1 MPVIR
6 RIALRHFRGFENF
19 GTRLPGHALLVGEPG
34 AGRSDLIEGI
44 VRVLD
49 GDYWRSRRA
58 DELDFY
64 DLDTSQPAEV
74 EVVVGGLSI
83 PAQDALIHQLEFWVG
98 KTGTLIS
105 ELEDASLMD
114 RATHEPVVR
123 LTYRLEIGEDGRLDE
138 TVFWPKL
145 SPAGKDP
152 RLVRMTDRA
161 YLPFLWQRGGS
172 ARTIDLTG
180 RSEFRELIDV
190 QTGEPF
196 EDAIKKF
203 LAEVTA
209 AAGAFSEQER
219 VAAALDELLEGILPV
234 RRFDPS
240 KTAAE
245 TLRFLPDG
253 GATSGLLRSLAAA
266 LTLRQGPALLP
277 AARHGSSANAALRGG
292 LILAGARRLPGAIV
306 AVDELSADL
315 DPALAGYLARQLH
328 SSAGQLLMSAHSSG
342 VAQAFEVD
350 EIVRLHWRD
359 GKRQVALGRRPT
371 SHEDRIAQRY
381 FAWQILPALSASAIV
396 VVEGQHDRLA
406 LDALVQ
412 KTTGLGVPSLD
423 AAAIEIVE
431 SNGTGESSKVA
442 EQSHA
447 LGIYTIVLFDND
459 DAKGAAVPGY
469 VGTALANADVV
480 LRLPPRTAI
489 EKVLVSGVPDAELVR
504 VLGQLLNAIP
514 GLVLPTG
521 WETRTGK
528 DLQRIAI
535 DMLHG
540 EKGALH
546 AAFVREIEPTQ
557 VGQLALDL
565 LARLHELGT
574 IQAKT
579 GVVGLDDDATT

>member
-1 MPVIR
+1 MPAIR
-6 RIALRHFRGFENF
+6 RVSLRHFRGFEEF
-19 GTRLPGHALLVGEPG
+19 ETRLPGHAVLVGEPG

-74 EVVVGGLSI
+74 EVVVGGLTV
-83 PAQDALIHQLEFWVG
+83 PAQDALIHQLEFWRSD
-98 KTGTLIS
+98 TGTLIS
-105 ELEDASLMD
+105 ELADAGLLD

-138 TVFWPKL
+138 TVFWSKL
-145 SPAGKDP
+145 SPAGKEP

-172 ARTIDLTG
+172 SRTIDLTG
-180 RSEFRELIDV
+180 RSEFRELVDA
-190 QTGEPF
+190 QTGESF
-196 EDAIKKF
+196 DDAVKKF
-203 LAEVTA
+203 LAAVST
-209 AAGAFSEQER
+209 AAGAFSEQDR
-219 VAAALDELLEGILPV
+219 VASALEELLEGVRPV
-234 RRFDPS
+234 RRFDPDKPAS
-240 KTAAE
+240 E

-253 GATSGLLRSLAAA
+253 GATSGLLRSLSAA
-266 LTLRQGPALLP
+266 LTLQQGPALLP

-306 AVDELSADL
+306 AIDELTADL

-328 SSAGQLLMSAHSSG
+328 GTAGQLLMSAHSTG
-342 VAQAFEVD
+342 VSQAFEIN

-412 KTTGLGVPSLD
+412 RTTGLGVPSLD

-431 SNGTGESSKVA
+431 SNGTGESAKVA

-459 DAKGAAVPGY
+459 DAEGAAVPTY
-469 VGTALANADVV
+469 VGTASANADVV
-480 LRLPPRTAI
+480 LRLPPRTGI
-489 EKVLVSGVPDAELVR
+489 EKVLVSGVSDAEIVR
-504 VLGQLLNAIP
+504 VLGQLVKAIP
-514 GLVLPTG
+514 GLALPTD
-521 WETRTGK
+521 WESKTGG
-528 DLQRIAI
+528 DLRRIAI
-535 DMLHG
+535 DLLHG
-540 EKGALH
+540 PTGALH
-546 AAFVREIEPTQ
+546 AAFVRELDPTQ
-557 VGQLALDL
+557 IGKLALDL
-565 LARLHELGT
+565 LGRLHELAT
-574 IQAKT
+574 KQDKT
-579 GVVGLDDDATT
+579 GVVGLYDAPTA

>member
-1 MPVIR
+1 MPAIR
-6 RIALRHFRGFENF
+6 RISLRHFRGFENF
-19 GTRLPGHALLVGEPG
+19 ETRIPGHAVLVGEPG

-74 EVVVGGLSI
+74 EVVVGGLST
-83 PAQDALIHQLEFWVG
+83 PAEDALIHQLEFWVG
-98 KTGTLIS
+98 GTGTLIS
-105 ELEDASLMD
+105 ELEDANLLD
-114 RATHEPVVR
+114 RKTHEPVVR

-145 SPAGKDP
+145 SPAGKEP
-152 RLVRMTDRA
+152 RLVRVTDRA

-172 ARTIDLTG
+172 GRTIDLTG
-180 RSEFRELIDV
+180 RSEFRELVDS

-196 EDAIKKF
+196 EDAVKKF
-203 LAEVTA
+203 LAEVST

-219 VAAALDELLEGILPV
+219 VAAALDELLEGVRPI
-234 RRFDPS
+234 RRFDPDKAGS
-240 KTAAE
+240 D

-292 LILAGARRLPGAIV
+292 LILAGAKRLPGAIV

-328 SSAGQLLMSAHSSG
+328 STAGQLLMSAHSSG
-342 VAQAFEVD
+342 VAQAFEVE

-396 VVEGQHDRLA
+396 VVEGEHDRLA
-406 LDALVQ
+406 IDALVQ
-412 KTTGLGVPSLD
+412 RTTGLGGPSLD

-431 SNGTGESSKVA
+431 SNGTGESAKVA

-459 DAKGAAVPGY
+459 GAKDAAIPGY
-469 VGTALANADVV
+469 VGSALANADVV
-480 LRLPPRTAI
+480 LRLPFRTGI
-489 EKVLVSGVPDAELVR
+489 EKVLVTDVSDAELVR
-504 VLGQLLNAIP
+504 VLGQLLKAIP
-514 GLVLPTG
+514 GLVLPTD
-521 WETRTGK
+521 WETKTGK
-528 DLQRIAI
+528 DLRRVAI

-546 AAFVREIEPTQ
+546 AAFVRELEPPQ
-557 VGQLALDL
+557 IGKLALDL
-565 LARLHELGT
+565 LARLHEIAT
-574 IQAKT
+574 KQAKT
-579 GVVGLDDDATT
+579 GLVGLYDEPTA

>member
-1 MPVIR
+1 
-6 RIALRHFRGFENF
+6 
-19 GTRLPGHALLVGEPG
+19 
-34 AGRSDLIEGI
+34 
-44 VRVLD
+44 
-49 GDYWRSRRA
+49 
-58 DELDFY
+58 
-64 DLDTSQPAEV
+64 
-74 EVVVGGLSI
+74 
-83 PAQDALIHQLEFWVG
+83 
-98 KTGTLIS
+98 
-105 ELEDASLMD
+105 
-114 RATHEPVVR
+114 
-123 LTYRLEIGEDGRLDE
+123 
-138 TVFWPKL
+138 
-145 SPAGKDP
+145 
-152 RLVRMTDRA
+152 
-161 YLPFLWQRGGS
+161 
-172 ARTIDLTG
+172 
-180 RSEFRELIDV
+180 
-190 QTGEPF
+190 
-196 EDAIKKF
+196 
-203 LAEVTA
+203 
-209 AAGAFSEQER
+209 
-219 VAAALDELLEGILPV
+219 
-234 RRFDPS
+234 
-240 KTAAE
+240 
-245 TLRFLPDG
+245 
-253 GATSGLLRSLAAA
+253 
-266 LTLRQGPALLP
+266 
-277 AARHGSSANAALRGG
+277 
-292 LILAGARRLPGAIV
+292 
-306 AVDELSADL
+306 
-315 DPALAGYLARQLH
+315 
-328 SSAGQLLMSAHSSG
+328 
-342 VAQAFEVD
+342 
-350 EIVRLHWRD
+350 
-359 GKRQVALGRRPT
+359 
-371 SHEDRIAQRY
+371 
-381 FAWQILPALSASAIV
+381 LSASAIV